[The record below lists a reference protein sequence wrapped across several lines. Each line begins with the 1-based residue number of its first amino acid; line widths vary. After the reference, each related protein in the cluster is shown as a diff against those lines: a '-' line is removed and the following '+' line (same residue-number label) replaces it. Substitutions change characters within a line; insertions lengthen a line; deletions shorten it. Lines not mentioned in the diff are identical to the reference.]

1 MTASVHN
8 CTGGARAFLQAD
20 VQNPTCNYL
29 LMPSDSLAATRAAL
43 RQMMEAAGVSDLTQ
57 LARKAG
63 IAHTTL
69 TRIMSDEGAD
79 VTWSLSAKT
88 WMKLSAVSGVPITL
102 LGDRIVV
109 PDTQP
114 RLGETAAERRRAR
127 LLEWWDNLP
136 PGEQEHFFRL
146 MTSWAQRTTG
156 MAEAV

>member
-1 MTASVHN
+1 M
-8 CTGGARAFLQAD
+8 QAD
-20 VQNPTCNYL
+20 VQKLTCNYP
-29 LMPSDSLAATRAAL
+29 LMSSGNLTATRAAL
-43 RQMMEAAGVSDLTQ
+43 RQMTEAAGASDLTQ

-88 WMKLSAVSGVPITL
+88 WMKLLAVSGVPITL

-109 PDTQP
+109 PDAQP

-127 LLEWWDNLP
+127 LLEWWDGLP
-136 PGEQEHFFRL
+136 PSEQEHFFRL
-146 MTSWAQRTTG
+146 MTSWAQRTAG